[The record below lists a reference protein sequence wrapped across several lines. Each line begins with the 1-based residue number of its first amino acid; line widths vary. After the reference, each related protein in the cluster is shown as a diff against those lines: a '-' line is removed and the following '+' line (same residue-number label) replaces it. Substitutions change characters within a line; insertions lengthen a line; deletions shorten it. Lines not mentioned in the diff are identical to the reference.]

1 MASFQDSIVRL
12 REIVH
17 QNPELGNREFETA
30 RRVADHLRSL
40 DFDEVRTG
48 IAHTGVV
55 GILRG
60 GWPGPV
66 VAVRA
71 DMDALPVTEDFAC
84 YANEIPGFFFRLG
97 QVKPGGRSGG
107 HHTPDFQADSS
118 AFPMGMRAM
127 TSLLLDYLKGGA
139 PAGK

>member
-1 MASFQDSIVRL
+1 MRPTLERL
-12 REIVH
+12 MGA
-17 QNPELGNREFETA
+17 GN
-30 RRVADHLRSL
+30 VL
-40 DFDEVRTG
+40 DLKPTM
-48 IAHTGVV
+48 
-55 GILRG
+55 G
-60 GWPGPV
+60 G
-66 VAVRA
+66 
-71 DMDALPVTEDFAC
+71 EDFAC

-118 AFPMGMRAM
+118 AVSVGMRVM